1 MVQELNSSKNEN
13 FTEQIQYTEDGHE
26 YVVRKMNGPF
36 SKMVS
41 VMDAYKTSTAEGDMY
56 DKWNTTKMAERHALC
71 YSYITEENI
80 GTAQRDNTK
89 KLMISIKGFNE
100 QAIVAMA
107 PYDIC
112 SDNNEIE
119 TYAGR
124 PEKYYTAKK
133 LPDYTRGLSL

>member
-1 MVQELNSSKNEN
+1 
-13 FTEQIQYTEDGHE
+13 
-26 YVVRKMNGPF
+26 
-36 SKMVS
+36 
-41 VMDAYKTSTAEGDMY
+41 
-56 DKWNTTKMAERHALC
+56 MAERHALC

-89 KLMISIKGFNE
+89 KLMISIKDFNE

-112 SDNNEIE
+112 SDNNEIG

-124 PEKYYTAKK
+124 PEKY
-133 LPDYTRGLSL
+133 